1 MILID
6 TNVISQLTRSLPDT
20 SVFNWIEANENEIL
34 VSTVSLGE
42 MAFGI
47 ARLPDGRRKDGLRH
61 LQGMAT
67 DRFSSQIMPYGV
79 YEAQAYGDIMAD
91 AEKLGRPM
99 SIPDG
104 MIASSARVL
113 RVPLA
118 TRNFKD
124 FQTTGLA
131 LFNPWEL
138 AD

>member
-1 MILID
+1 
-6 TNVISQLTRSLPDT
+6 
-20 SVFNWIEANENEIL
+20 
-34 VSTVSLGE
+34 
-42 MAFGI
+42 
-47 ARLPDGRRKDGLRH
+47 
-61 LQGMAT
+61 
-67 DRFSSQIMPYGV
+67 MPYGV

-113 RVPLA
+113 KVPLA
-118 TRNFKD
+118 TRNVKD